1 LSPWFSAAILAVLL
15 AFQQQSTPQQSVPS
29 APAPQS
35 APLKGVPASAMTPGT
50 ASQDAGTGGQSVSP
64 NGAVPAAAPANA
76 SSDSPPATSGQAAP
90 ANNPADNSLQTDQQQ
105 QGAPE
110 IGQPGKD
117 EEQQY
122 KTFRV
127 NVNFVIVPVQVR
139 DKGNQLVGGLT
150 WRDFEVFEDNRRQ
163 RLSFFSS
170 DSVPIS
176 AALVI
181 DQTLTSDTMAKVNL
195 ALRAIAG
202 GFTPYDEIAIFT
214 YANGVTPQS
223 GFTAATSDR
232 LTAVLAQTQVKGREM
247 GAPIGSGPLASGPT
261 INGRQVDPNLSP
273 FHGDVVPIIPKEI
286 HTLNDAIF
294 EAGKLLSHTEP
305 ERRRVIYVIS
315 DGKEQGSHVSQ
326 KEVERFLLT
335 NNIGVYGT
343 VVGDS
348 AVYGLGYLDKIHLP
362 LLPRNNILP
371 NYALRTGG
379 TLDSEV
385 TRDGIERSFQRVVGA
400 ARTEY
405 TLGYNSPSPATNPAY
420 RKIEVRV
427 NRPGLTIIA
436 KEGYYPTPVRQR

>member
-1 LSPWFSAAILAVLL
+1 LNSWFPAVFLAILFTCQQPSAQ
-15 AFQQQSTPQQSVPS
+15 QQQSMPN

-35 APLKGVPASAMTPGT
+35 TPLKGVPESAMTPGT
-50 ASQDAGTGGQSVSP
+50 ASQDAGNGGQSVSP
-64 NGAVPAAAPANA
+64 SSPVPPPPPANPPAQAPANPNA
-76 SSDSPPATSGQAAP
+76 DSTLESDQP
-90 ANNPADNSLQTDQQQ
+90 QQS
-105 QGAPE
+105 APE
-110 IGQPGKD
+110 IGEPGKD

-139 DKGNQLVGGLT
+139 DKSNQLVGGLT

-163 RLSFFSS
+163 RLSFFST
-170 DSVPIS
+170 DAVPIS

-181 DQTLTSDTMAKVNL
+181 DQTLTSDTMAKVNQ
-195 ALRAIAG
+195 ALKAIAG
-202 GFTPYDEIAIFT
+202 GFTPYDEIAVFT
-214 YANGVTPQS
+214 YANGVTPQT

-232 LTAVLAQTQVKGREM
+232 LTTVLDQTKVKGRDM

-273 FHGDVVPIIPKEI
+273 FHGETVPIIPKEI

-305 ERRRVIYVIS
+305 ERRRIIYVIS

-348 AVYGLGYLDKIHLP
+348 AVYGLGYLDRIHLP

-385 TRDGIERSFQRVVGA
+385 SRDGIERSFQRVVGA

-427 NRPGLTIIA
+427 DRPGLTIIA

>member
-1 LSPWFSAAILAVLL
+1 LL
-15 AFQQQSTPQQSVPS
+15 VCQQQTAPQQSVPN
-29 APAPQS
+29 APAPQ
-35 APLKGVPASAMTPGT
+35 ATQLQGVPESAMTPGT
-50 ASQDAGTGGQSVSP
+50 ASQDAGNGGQSVSP
-64 NGAVPAAAPANA
+64 SSPAPAAPAGDA
-76 SSDSPPATSGQAAP
+76 TPAQAP
-90 ANNPADNSLQTDQQQ
+90 ANPAADNTLESDQPQQ
-105 QGAPE
+105 NAPE

-117 EEQQY
+117 EEQLY
-122 KTFRV
+122 KTTIRV

-139 DKGNQLVGGLT
+139 DKSNQLVGGLT

-163 RLSFFSS
+163 RLSFFST
-170 DSVPIS
+170 DAVPIS

-181 DQTLTSDTMAKVNL
+181 DQTLTSDTMAKVNQ
-195 ALRAIAG
+195 ALKAIAG
-202 GFTPYDEIAIFT
+202 GFTPYDEIAVFT
-214 YANGVTPQS
+214 YANGVTPQT

-232 LTAVLAQTQVKGREM
+232 LTTVLDLTKVKGRDM

-261 INGRQVDPNLSP
+261 INGRSVDPNLSP
-273 FHGDVVPIIPKEI
+273 FHGETVPIIPKEI

-371 NYALRTGG
+371 SYAVRTGG
-379 TLDSEV
+379 TLDSE
-385 TRDGIERSFQRVVGA
+385 TSRDGIERSFQRVVGA

-427 NRPGLTIIA
+427 NRPNLTIIA